1 MLKMILS
8 FQVAV
13 EQLPTLIPLMITQLT
28 NKKVDDETKAKL
40 TEILQGAFIISSTS
54 TSRKE
59 ITRNILDNISSKLYL
74 PSKDEFY
81 RY

>member
-8 FQVAV
+8 YQVAV

-40 TEILQGAFIISSTS
+40 TEILQGAFIILSP
-54 TSRKE
+54 SRKE
-59 ITRNILDNISSKLYL
+59 ITRNIFDNISSKLHL
-74 PSKDEFY
+74 QM
-81 RY
+81 

>member
-8 FQVAV
+8 FQVAI

-40 TEILQGAFIISSTS
+40 TEILQGAFIILS

>member
-8 FQVAV
+8 FQVAI

-40 TEILQGAFIISSTS
+40 TEILQGAFIILSP
-54 TSRKE
+54 SRKE
-59 ITRNILDNISSKLYL
+59 MTQKYFR
-74 PSKDEFY
+74 
-81 RY
+81 